1 MSDISPE
8 DRERLARSKYDEW
21 WKENWER
28 TFGEA
33 FDKRVVETHEAAGTQ
48 QQTRPPHVSV
58 QRQQQQEGQQERP
71 RRRSLLE
78 MSLSQMMGLP

>member
-33 FDKRVVETHEAAGTQ
+33 FDRRVTETHEAAGTQ
-48 QQTRPPHVSV
+48 PRTPPEVRRVSEGERQP
-58 QRQQQQEGQQERP
+58 QRK
-71 RRRSLLE
+71 RSLLE
-78 MSLSQMMGLP
+78 MSLSQMLGLP

>member
-21 WKENWER
+21 WMDNWNR

-33 FDKRVVETHEAAGTQ
+33 FDKRVTEAHEAAGTKPEPPKVEVKRQ
-48 QQTRPPHVSV
+48 DGERP
-58 QRQQQQEGQQERP
+58 P